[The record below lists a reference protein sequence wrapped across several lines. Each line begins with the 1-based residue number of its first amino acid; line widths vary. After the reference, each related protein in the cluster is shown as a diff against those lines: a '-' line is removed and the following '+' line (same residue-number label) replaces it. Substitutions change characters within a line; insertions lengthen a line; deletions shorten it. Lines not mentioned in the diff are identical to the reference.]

1 MTISAK
7 PRKGDRVEL
16 TEDYGIR
23 EKGQQ
28 GVVVSTQR
36 NLHSELLVEVELD
49 LGGSITCFYYRLKV
63 ISPVPVEPQAAKE
76 IPTDL
81 ITMVKNVSVR
91 VGTRNVD
98 AIFKSL
104 VEEVGELSTELSIE
118 AGTKKRQP
126 SPDGVVGEAIDVLV
140 VILDLLHLKLGNDIT
155 GQAFLDRVQSK
166 LNKWEAGASVRE
178 GKA

>member
-1 MTISAK
+1 MPITK
-7 PRKGDRVEL
+7 QPEVGDIVEL
-16 TEDYGIR
+16 VEKYGSEPR
-23 EKGQQ
+23 GAR
-28 GVVVSTQR
+28 GVVTYIEDASC
-36 NLHSELLVEVELD
+36 SEATTLVHATLD
-49 LGGSITCFYYRLKV
+49 SGVAIVCFDYRLKV
-63 ISPVPVEPQAAKE
+63 IPKETQVRVEISK
-76 IPTDL
+76 DL
-81 ITMVKNVSVR
+81 ITMVKEVSVR

-118 AGTKKRQP
+118 AGTKKREA

-140 VILDLLHLKLGNDIT
+140 VILDLLHLKLGNEIS

-166 LNKWEAGASVRE
+166 LNKWE

>member
-1 MTISAK
+1 MSDLKA
-7 PRKGDRVEL
+7 GDRVEFNQQFG
-16 TEDYGIR
+16 TRAVGH
-23 EKGQQ
+23 KGTVNSVQE
-28 GVVVSTQR
+28 GLYPTVVLEMDEE
-36 NLHSELLVEVELD
+36 NY
-49 LGGSITCFYYRLKV
+49 LGSRFAQPYVYKV
-63 ISPVPVEPQAAKE
+63 TKIEIPVKPQAAKE

-81 ITMVKNVSVR
+81 ITMVKSTSER

-104 VEEVGELSTELSIE
+104 AEEVGELATELSIE

-166 LNKWEAGASVRE
+166 LNKWE